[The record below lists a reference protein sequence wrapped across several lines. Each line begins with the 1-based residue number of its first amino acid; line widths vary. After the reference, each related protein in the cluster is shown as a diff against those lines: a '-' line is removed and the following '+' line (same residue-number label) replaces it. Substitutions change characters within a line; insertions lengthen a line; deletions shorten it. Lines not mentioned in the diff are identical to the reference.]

1 MAKLKDKPFALVG
14 VHVGGTDAMQLKAIM
29 EREKLSWR
37 TFVDR
42 GTAGAGPIAAKW
54 NLTATPTFYAI
65 DHRGVIRYKW
75 MGPPGEK
82 VVDAAL
88 DKLVE
93 EAEREKARQG
103 GRVK

>member
-1 MAKLKDKPFALVG
+1 MAK
-14 VHVGGTDAMQLKAIM
+14 
-29 EREKLSWR
+29 EKLTWR
-37 TFVDR
+37 SFVDG

-82 VVDAAL
+82 LLDAAL
-88 DKLVE
+88 EKLVD
-93 EAEREKARQG
+93 EAERDEARSGAQ
-103 GRVK
+103 VE